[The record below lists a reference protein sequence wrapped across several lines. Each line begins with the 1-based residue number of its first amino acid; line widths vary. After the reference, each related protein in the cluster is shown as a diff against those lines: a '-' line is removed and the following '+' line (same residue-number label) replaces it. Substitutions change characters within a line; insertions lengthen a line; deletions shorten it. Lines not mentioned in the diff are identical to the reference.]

1 LNLQSLAKL
10 RRRVATV
17 ASEPAWETGVLFSG
31 SRFPASQVDRSISGL
46 QRAVFDD
53 TPYWDCI
60 YVDSI

>member
-1 LNLQSLAKL
+1 LKLQSLAKL
-10 RRRVATV
+10 RRRVAISRV
-17 ASEPAWETGVLFSG
+17 EPATKAGVLFSG
-31 SRFPASQVDRSISGL
+31 SRFPASQVDRLISGL